1 MVDDDAPIPSQ
12 LELRNTDGALT
23 RRLAVQDY
31 VHRATANNTR
41 KAYQQDIRH
50 FERWGGSLPADTSTV
65 IRYCHEH
72 AALINPRTLKRRLV
86 AIKQFHCYQGFPDPT
101 DHPLVKKTLRGIQ
114 NTHGIPKRKAPA
126 MTLDQVKCLLDYL
139 AGQQTLAA
147 RRNAAMIALGF
158 FGALRGSELTLLKRE
173 QLQLDPQDQGL
184 TLLIPRSKT
193 DPTGEG
199 QTCAIPAL
207 GNAYCPLQSVQ
218 RWLDDSGIP
227 SGYLFRGINQWQQ
240 LSPNPI
246 TLDGFNKSLR
256 QLAETCQLPDAQRFS
271 SHSLRRGL
279 ATSASAAGA
288 SFKSI
293 MRQGRWRHEG
303 TVLEYIEAGQQ
314 FQDNAVT
321 TLFEK

>member
-1 MVDDDAPIPSQ
+1 MVDDNDNDPKPAQ
-12 LELRNTDGALT
+12 LEIRNADGSLVE
-23 RRLAVQDY
+23 RQPVQDY
-31 VHRATANNTR
+31 VHRATASNTR

-50 FERWGGSLPADTSTV
+50 FERWGGQLPTDTATV
-65 IRYCHEH
+65 IRYCHEQ
-72 AALINPRTLKRRLV
+72 ATLLNARTIKRRLV
-86 AIKQFHCYQGFPDPT
+86 ALKQFHDYQGFPDPT

-114 NTHGIPKRKAPA
+114 NTHGIPKRRAPA
-126 MTLDQVKCLLDYL
+126 MTVDQLKCLLDHL
-139 AGQQTLAA
+139 SGQPTLAA

-158 FGALRGSELTLLKRE
+158 FGALRGSELVHLQRE
-173 QLQLDPQDQGL
+173 HLRFELCGL
-184 TLLIPRSKT
+184 TVLIPRSKT

-207 GNAYCPLQSVQ
+207 DNAYCPLQSVQ

-240 LSPNPI
+240 LSLKPL
-246 TLDGFNKSLR
+246 TLEGFNKSLR
-256 QLAETCQLPDAQRFS
+256 QMAEACRLPDAQRFS

-293 MRQGRWRHEG
+293 MRQGRWRHEA
-303 TVLEYIEAGQQ
+303 TVLEYIEEGQQ

>member
-1 MVDDDAPIPSQ
+1 MSNNGEKPSSI
-12 LELRNTDGALT
+12 ELRNAHPLT
-23 RRLAVQDY
+23 EPLSVQDY

-41 KAYQQDIRH
+41 KAYQQDIHH
-50 FERWGGSLPADTSTV
+50 FERWGGRLPADTATV
-65 IRYCHEH
+65 IRYCREH
-72 AALINPRTLKRRLV
+72 ATTLNPRTLQRRLV
-86 AIKQFHCYQGFPDPT
+86 AIKQFHLYQGFPDPT
-101 DHPLVKKTLRGIQ
+101 DHPLVRKTLRGIQ

-126 MTLDQVKCLLDYL
+126 LALCHVEQVLDQL
-139 AGQQTLAA
+139 AASTHLAA

-158 FGALRGSELTLLKRE
+158 FGALRGNELVQVQRE
-173 QLQLDPQDQGL
+173 HLQLEPQGL

-207 GNAYCPLQSVQ
+207 NNPYCPLQTIQ
-218 RWLDDSGIP
+218 RWLDESGIV

-240 LSPNPI
+240 MSPQPLS
-246 TLDGFNKSLR
+246 LDGFNKILR
-256 QLAETCQLPDAQRFS
+256 QLAADCQLPEPQRYS

-303 TVLEYIEAGQQ
+303 TVLEYIEDGQK

-321 TLFEK
+321 KLFDA